1 MSLRGPAISRFLP
14 FEFRSLMRVC
24 ESERIRREL
33 IPLSI
38 AEVMAFRIAKVS
50 AMRGDF
56 TKVAVAEC
64 EDDDPVSSMIQ
75 PSPAQPIE
83 ALHAAYVYMCGV
95 AVPREGSWLML
106 GGI

>member
-1 MSLRGPAISRFLP
+1 MSLRGPVISRFLP

-24 ESERIRREL
+24 EPERIKREL

-64 EDDDPVSSMIQ
+64 EDDDHVSSMIQ